1 MFVVEL
7 LMDTSFVLVLG
18 KGWVN
23 QSIAGL
29 PTSLDVHSADALI
42 PLLRDGVAKALT
54 LRTCSGA
61 GFQRIATA
69 CGIFLLDASYRRYAI
84 EPSLVVRVLIFNFDQ
99 WKCIHCTLSC
109 YILAF

>member
-7 LMDTSFVLVLG
+7 LMGTSFVLVLG

-54 LRTCSGA
+54 LRTC
-61 GFQRIATA
+61 
-69 CGIFLLDASYRRYAI
+69 CGIFLLDASYRPMLI
-84 EPSLVVRVLIFNFDQ
+84 EPSLVVWVLIFNFDQ
-99 WKCIHCTLSC
+99 WKCIFIV
-109 YILAF
+109 Y